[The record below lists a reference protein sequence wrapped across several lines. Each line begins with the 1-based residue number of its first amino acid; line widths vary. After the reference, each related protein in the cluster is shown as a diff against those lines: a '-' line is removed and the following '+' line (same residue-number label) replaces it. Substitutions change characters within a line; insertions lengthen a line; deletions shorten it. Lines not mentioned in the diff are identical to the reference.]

1 MKFTNLAFLAGAA
14 ILATACTGTGG
25 KTCDTAT
32 GVCDTDVANDTDVV
46 DVTPSW
52 NTGAWTNGWSDFVD
66 CSTAGHVVF
75 NAETKNW
82 GGNVALYISQTTAY
96 GAFIAWE
103 ENHTMDEKNASSTNV
118 GAGYSRYERDLTTG
132 AALADQASDVST
144 LWKCGDTSP
153 TLDPSSANIE
163 TSFAL
168 AVWDVNDASGDPVD
182 CVYFGQDPDELAAD
196 GYTGGTGTD
205 GSGRTLPSWLSASN
219 CTKL

>member
-1 MKFTNLAFLAGAA
+1 MKFTHLAFLAGTA
-14 ILATACTGTGG
+14 ILASACTDTGG

-32 GVCDTDVANDTDVV
+32 GVCDTDIADDTDVV
-46 DVTPSW
+46 DVTPSF

-66 CSTAGHVVF
+66 CSGSGVVTF

-82 GGNVALYISQTTAY
+82 GGNVELYISQTTVY
-96 GAFIAWE
+96 GEYIAWE
-103 ENHTMDEKNASSTNV
+103 ENHTLEESSASTENT
-118 GAGYSRYERDLTTG
+118 GDGYSRYTRELTTG
-132 AALADQASDVST
+132 ASLETQASDVST
-144 LWKCGDTSP
+144 LWVCGNVDPS
-153 TLDPSSANIE
+153 LDPSAAKIQ

-182 CVYFGQDPDELAAD
+182 CIYFGQDPDELAAD

-205 GSGRTLPSWLSASN
+205 GSGRTLPTWLSASN

>member
-1 MKFTNLAFLAGAA
+1 MKFTNLAFLAGTA
-14 ILATACTGTGG
+14 ILASACTDTGG

-32 GVCDTDVANDTDVV
+32 GVCDTDVAGDTDVV
-46 DVTPSW
+46 DVTPSF
-52 NTGAWTNGWSDFVD
+52 NTSAWANGWSDFVD
-66 CSTAGHVVF
+66 CSGSGVVTF

-82 GGNVALYISQTTAY
+82 GGNVALYVSQTTAY
-96 GAFIAWE
+96 GEFIAWE
-103 ENHTMDEKNASSTNV
+103 ESHTLEEASASAANTGDGFSV
-118 GAGYSRYERDLTTG
+118 YTRELTTG
-132 AALADQASDVST
+132 AALADQAADEST

-182 CVYFGQDPDELAAD
+182 CIYFGQDPDELAAD

-205 GSGRTLPSWLSASN
+205 GSGRTLPTWFTASA